1 MTPPHSAPDALTWYP
16 TPSYLVKRR
25 AILDF
30 LARIPA
36 RRVLEVGCGAG
47 DLLRALAERGYTG
60 IGVDLSAEAV
70 VTARQMV
77 DPSRFRVEQAEVDG
91 VDEQF
96 EVVIASEVL
105 EHCLDDVAFL
115 RRLRAKTARDGH
127 LVLTVPAH
135 MAKWGMN
142 DELCGH
148 IRRYERE
155 ELRTALVRAGL
166 EPLFVHSYGVPIYN
180 LMKPFYDRAVAGEV
194 REEVGV
200 AERTDRSG
208 GMKLLPDLGLLFR
221 LLFNDVTMLP
231 FYLLQR
237 LFYRT
242 DLGNGYLAVAR
253 NPGLE
258 G

>member
-1 MTPPHSAPDALTWYP
+1 MTPAQSAPDALAWYP

-30 LARIPA
+30 LVRIPA

-47 DLLRALAERGYTG
+47 DLLRTLGERGYTG
-60 IGVDLSAEAV
+60 IGIDLSVEAV
-70 VTARQMV
+70 AAARQMV
-77 DPSRFRVEQAEVDG
+77 DPSRFKVERMEIDG
-91 VDEQF
+91 IDEQF

-115 RRLRAKTARDGH
+115 RRLRAKTARGGH

-135 MAKWGMN
+135 MAKWGPN

-148 IRRYERE
+148 VRRYERE
-155 ELRTALVRAGL
+155 ELRTTLSQAGF
-166 EPLFVHSYGVPIYN
+166 EPLFVHSYGVPVYN
-180 LMKPFYDRAVAGEV
+180 LMKPFYDRAVAADV
-194 REEVGV
+194 REEEGME
-200 AERTDRSG
+200 ERTDKSG
-208 GMKLLPDLGLLFR
+208 GMKLLPGLGLLFR
-221 LLFNDVTMLP
+221 LLFNNVTLFP

-242 DLGNGYLAVAR
+242 DLGNGYLAVAL
-253 NPGLE
+253 NPGSE